1 MPNEGRK
8 CLRSFFLK
16 PTLFSNVADRLAVL
30 TQELEEDGELDY
42 EVGDELE
49 LQTVGRRY

>member
-1 MPNEGRK
+1 MSSK
-8 CLRSFFLK
+8 YLFLK
-16 PTLFSNVADRLAVL
+16 PTFFSNVADRLAVL